1 MSTEVTPATREDVP
15 HLCDL
20 LSLLFAQEA
29 EFHPDVNA
37 QEKGLRAISDFP
49 ECGQILVL
57 RNNGEVLGMV
67 TMLFT
72 VSTALGGRVA
82 LLEDMVVLPEQ
93 RGKGGGSQLLEAAI
107 AFAKSAGCLRVTLL
121 TDRANESAQKF
132 YLRHGFSISEMLPL
146 RRLL

>member
-37 QEKGLRAISDFP
+37 QEKGLRAIIGFP

-121 TDRANESAQKF
+121 TDRANERAQKF
-132 YLRHGFSISEMLPL
+132 YLRHSFS
-146 RRLL
+146 